1 MGRIGFGVMCLA
13 VGLAA
18 ALPARIAAQGPAPTE
33 WDLYCAGFFTRR
45 PMDAGLSVLGSEDG
59 GFKNEYGDGDILYLS
74 RGPGA
79 APGSQFVVIRP
90 IRDTNPYESF
100 PGQRLLTRQ
109 LGTLYSEIA
118 RIQVRIAHEA
128 SLTAEVTHS
137 CEPIVAGDL
146 AIPLTPRSAP
156 AYRIPKV
163 ADRFAPSSGK
173 PTGLLVAAREYQQN
187 VGEGQI
193 VYLNLGR
200 NQGAQVGS
208 YVRVFRSA
216 MSRTRDPFEQ
226 AARKYLTESMGQQMG
241 RQLTPA
247 EIAGLPRTVLGE
259 VMLLAVEDDSAA
271 GIITFSREEL
281 SLGDQVEL
289 E

>member
-1 MGRIGFGVMCLA
+1 MGRIGFGLVCLA
-13 VGLAA
+13 VGLATA
-18 ALPARIAAQGPAPTE
+18 TPGRIAAQGPAPTE
-33 WDLYCAGFFTRR
+33 WDLYCAGFFTHR
-45 PMDAGLSVLGSEDG
+45 PIDAGMRVMGGEDG
-59 GFKNEYGDGDILYLS
+59 GFKNEYGDGDIIYLS
-74 RGPGA
+74 RGAGA
-79 APGSQFVVIRP
+79 APGSQFVVIRA
-90 IRDTNPYESF
+90 IRDPNPYESF
-100 PGQRLLTRQ
+100 PGQRLLARQ

-128 SLTAEVTHS
+128 SLTAEVTQS

-156 AYRIPKV
+156 PYRTPKV
-163 ADRFAPSSGK
+163 TDRFAPSSGK
-173 PTGLLVAAREYQQN
+173 PTGILVAAREYQQN
-187 VGEGQI
+187 VGEGQT

-208 YVRVFRSA
+208 YVRIFRTA

-226 AARKYLTESMGQQMG
+226 AAREYPTESMGQQMG
-241 RQLTPA
+241 RRLTRA

-259 VMLLAVEDDSAA
+259 VMLLAVEDDSAT
-271 GIITFSREEL
+271 GIITFSREEIF
-281 SLGDQVEL
+281 LGDQVEL